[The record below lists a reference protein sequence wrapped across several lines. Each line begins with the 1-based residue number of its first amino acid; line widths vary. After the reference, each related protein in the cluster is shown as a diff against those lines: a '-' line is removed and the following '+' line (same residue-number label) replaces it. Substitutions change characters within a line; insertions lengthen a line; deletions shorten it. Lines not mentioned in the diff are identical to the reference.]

1 MASQNGGYWSRSW
14 ALLTRDKG
22 WIKPI
27 LVLAAAQIV
36 PIVGLWGAGGYVL
49 EWARLTAWGV
59 DAAPKQS
66 NVDVGTCIRSGARAF
81 FVVLGY
87 GFCLLLF
94 NMLVYNVLNDF
105 SATLV
110 TSVVSIFVLV
120 LCKVAAIRATI
131 YQRVGSGYQVNRI
144 YDMVK
149 RNFKGFARLTG
160 LMGVT
165 SFVISFVISRTYLA
179 IMFFTL
185 AGIILETI
193 ATGNETAAIQTVIG
207 GASPVIPVLLVL
219 SYPAFILV
227 LFQDLM
233 MSTAVGLWMRQFNV
247 PNWGSSADPLPDAPV
262 DSGSYAQTPNQTP
275 PPAAYGLPSQTSD
288 ATSSSV
294 PQVQEIEMPT
304 STYGQQPQTPQP
316 LDQPQAPDQ
325 PQPVEQP
332 QEPQGQAP
340 VVQPVPQVLET
351 DESQDKEAP
360 AREQEQQAVETQD
373 VPAAEASGE
382 RQEQEAGIGIDAL
395 VDSPDMPTVPTFSL
409 EEALHQD
416 DSASSEP
423 YSPPMSGAPVQADA
437 DGTVDDA
444 TDTDDSLSPADET
457 AQNDEG
463 DDAPADA
470 NEITEVIDPS
480 APREDDEGSP
490 TV

>member
-1 MASQNGGYWSRSW
+1 
-14 ALLTRDKG
+14 
-22 WIKPI
+22 
-27 LVLAAAQIV
+27 
-36 PIVGLWGAGGYVL
+36 
-49 EWARLTAWGV
+49 
-59 DAAPKQS
+59 
-66 NVDVGTCIRSGARAF
+66 
-81 FVVLGY
+81 
-87 GFCLLLF
+87 
-94 NMLVYNVLNDF
+94 
-105 SATLV
+105 
-110 TSVVSIFVLV
+110 
-120 LCKVAAIRATI
+120 
-131 YQRVGSGYQVNRI
+131 
-144 YDMVK
+144 
-149 RNFKGFARLTG
+149 
-160 LMGVT
+160 
-165 SFVISFVISRTYLA
+165 
-179 IMFFTL
+179 
-185 AGIILETI
+185 
-193 ATGNETAAIQTVIG
+193 
-207 GASPVIPVLLVL
+207 
-219 SYPAFILV
+219 
-227 LFQDLM
+227 
-233 MSTAVGLWMRQFNV
+233 
-247 PNWGSSADPLPDAPV
+247 
-262 DSGSYAQTPNQTP
+262 
-275 PPAAYGLPSQTSD
+275 
-288 ATSSSV
+288 
-294 PQVQEIEMPT
+294 MPT